1 LRDSAL
7 FVSGLLSPKIGGKSV
22 RTYQPDNI
30 WEPVGFSGSN
40 TARYVRD
47 SGESL
52 YRRSLYTFWKRTAPP
67 PSMTTFD
74 APARESFC
82 LRRERSNTP
91 LQALVLMNDVQH
103 VEAARNFA
111 QRILREGGN
120 SDRDRLTFAW
130 RSTAGRVPSD
140 EEAAL
145 VLNTLNKQ
153 RTRYSSSPE
162 DATKLI
168 TFGESKAPADFPAAE
183 LAAWTLTAN
192 LLLNL
197 DESLNK

>member
-1 LRDSAL
+1 
-7 FVSGLLSPKIGGKSV
+7 
-22 RTYQPDNI
+22 
-30 WEPVGFSGSN
+30 
-40 TARYVRD
+40 
-47 SGESL
+47 
-52 YRRSLYTFWKRTAPP
+52 
-67 PSMTTFD
+67 MTTFD

-111 QRILREGGN
+111 QRILREGGTT
-120 SDRDRLTFAW
+120 DRERLGFAW
-130 RSTAGRVPSD
+130 RSAAGRVPSD
-140 EEAAL
+140 EEASL
-145 VLNTLNKQ
+145 VLDTLNKQ
-153 RTRYSSSPE
+153 RTRYSSAPD
-162 DATKLI
+162 DAAKLI
-168 TFGESKAPADFPAAE
+168 AFGESKSSNEISATE